1 MNDKDKSNITLYKF
15 LNLFSLIL
23 VLVVN
28 FLANYLPLNGYNTGE
43 LSDLYPNLF
52 VPAGLTFSIWGIIY
66 LLLSIFIISQF
77 INFGK
82 KEEVKEK
89 IINKIGYLFFLTS
102 LANAAWIFAWH
113 FLYVFLSLIAMLVL
127 LVTLIS
133 IYKRL
138 EIGLKKYSNRLYYIF
153 ILPFSVYLGWITIAT
168 IANITALLVD
178 INVYGG
184 FLNPVF
190 WTILVLIL
198 GLIITLYTLLK
209 RKDIAY
215 SLVVVWAYLGIIIKR
230 YFQASE
236 PIMSIVYTAII
247 CIAIIIIYDIN
258 LTFKTFK
265 ESK

>member
-1 MNDKDKSNITLYKF
+1 M
-15 LNLFSLIL
+15 
-23 VLVVN
+23 
-28 FLANYLPLNGYNTGE
+28 
-43 LSDLYPNLF
+43 
-52 VPAGLTFSIWGIIY
+52 
-66 LLLSIFIISQF
+66 
-77 INFGK
+77 
-82 KEEVKEK
+82 
-89 IINKIGYLFFLTS
+89 
-102 LANAAWIFAWH
+102 
-113 FLYVFLSLIAMLVL
+113 
-127 LVTLIS
+127 
-133 IYKRL
+133 
-138 EIGLKKYSNRLYYIF
+138 
-153 ILPFSVYLGWITIAT
+153 GWITIAT